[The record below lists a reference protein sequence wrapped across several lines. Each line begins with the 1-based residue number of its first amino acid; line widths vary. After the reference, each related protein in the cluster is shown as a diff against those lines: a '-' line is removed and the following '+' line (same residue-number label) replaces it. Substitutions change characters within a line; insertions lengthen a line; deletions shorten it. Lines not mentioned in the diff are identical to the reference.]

1 MEAHMPLSGVKVVE
15 VGLNLAGPL
24 AGEILAGLGADV
36 IKVERPEGGDD
47 ARGWG
52 PPFIDGASASFHSMN
67 RNKRSITVDFKDSTA
82 MARLHRLIA
91 ERDIFIQNL
100 RPGVAD
106 ELGLGPTALL
116 EINPRLIYCSIA
128 AFGHQGPLRLKPGY
142 EILLQAFAGL
152 MSMTGEENGPPLR
165 MGTSLVDFGTG
176 MWTAIA
182 ALAAL
187 RQRDQTGR
195 GCVIET
201 SLFETA
207 LFWLCNTFTQYT
219 VSGKVPERHPT
230 GSPRQVAFG
239 AFETKNGP
247 LIIAVANDRLFAKL
261 ARVLNRA
268 EWADDPQFRT
278 NADRLAHR
286 DFLLGE
292 IRAILRQETKE
303 EWMERLEAAGVPCA
317 PILTLPEVLA
327 QPQTE
332 ALGIVHSVPE
342 TKGKMLSL
350 PMSIDGKRSTLTR
363 RAPRLGEHDEEIL
376 ASAVE
381 AQGEGIVKPPKPKT
395 AR

>member
-1 MEAHMPLSGVKVVE
+1 MEAPMPLSGVQVIE